1 MIKSQYGLKKTLNV
15 DYETALE
22 KVTAALKEQGFGVL
36 TEIDVKATLKQKL
49 DVDVPRYKI
58 LGACNP
64 PLAHKALS
72 TEPEIGLLLPCNVV
86 VQEGETPESSVV
98 MAIDPLTMVQFSGNP
113 ALQSVADEAAER
125 LQKALNALG

>member
-1 MIKSQYGLKKTLNV
+1 MIKSQYGLKKTLNM

-64 PLAHKALS
+64 PLAHRALS

-98 MAIDPLTMVQFSGNP
+98 MAIDPLTMMQFSGNLT
-113 ALQSVADEAAER
+113 LQGVAEEAAER
-125 LQKALNALG
+125 LQKALNALE